1 MVKNQNQNKVVVF
14 TQTYHNNRH
23 ALFDYHDKDSLDIR
37 FRNAFDKT
45 VYAFHNSP
53 QDYVQE
59 ILYTHSYFQ
68 ELDNLEV
75 IQYNHMSYPETF
87 RQTLQKCKNEGF
99 DYMIFLQDDVLSTGH
114 TPAAE
119 SYLDSL
125 IEFIHTQDFD
135 MLHLENYVFKFES
148 DPDNYPTP
156 PLRYSSLSNDH
167 EFKVYENHT
176 KHFEESGQWA
186 MDDGPFVAKI
196 DFLLDLYDASYFQY
210 MDIWQAEGYI
220 NEKSKKHPFVRL
232 TCSHKFFRR
241 YNAVGPNSW
250 NAVNEF
256 KDLSRIFTTNLP

>member
-1 MVKNQNQNKVVVF
+1 MITKNTNTMKKNKVMVF

-23 ALFDYHDKDSLDIR
+23 ALFGYHDKDVTDLR

-53 QDYVQE
+53 PEYVQD

-68 ELDNLEV
+68 QLDNLEV
-75 IQYNHMSYPETF
+75 IQYDHMSYPETF
-87 RQTLQKCKNEGF
+87 RRTLQKCKSEGF
-99 DYMIFLQDDVLSTGH
+99 DYMIFLQDDVLSTGACNDDDAKH
-114 TPAAE
+114 
-119 SYLDSL
+119 LDSL

-148 DPDNYPTP
+148 EPDAYPTP
-156 PLRYSSLSNDH
+156 PILYSNEDG
-167 EFKVYENHT
+167 FKVYENHT

-196 DFLLDLYDASYFQY
+196 DFLLDLYDAPYFQY
-210 MDIWQAEGYI
+210 LDIWQAEGYI
-220 NEKSKKHPFVRL
+220 NEKTKQQPFVRL

-256 KDLSRIFTTNLP
+256 KDLSRIFT